1 MSGIQL
7 PIYQKQNIV
16 LYEEGVMQQGYTMI
30 VNEAFLTVFLNGLEI
45 ATLVCSPIAYREL
58 AVGFLL
64 SEGLL
69 QDLGDI
75 KKINCND
82 KEKWVRVETTA
93 ATTQKKGHQQQTAG
107 YNVDK
112 KGASPSGNDV
122 DKLSPVE
129 SSAGFLA
136 DMVPRLIDLLEE
148 KSSTFRLTGGVHGAA
163 LADSKNMFVMYEDIG
178 RHNAVD
184 RVLGYS
190 FLNQI
195 NNADKILLLSGRVSS
210 EILIKAVRRGVPLV
224 VSRSA
229 PTQLALELADR
240 FGVTVIGFARGQ
252 KFNIYS
258 HKEKIIY

>member
-16 LYEEGVMQQGYTMI
+16 LYKEGVMQQGNAMI
-30 VNEAFLTVFLNGLEI
+30 VNETFLKVFLNGLEI
-45 ATLVCSPIAYREL
+45 ATLVCSPIAYKEL

-69 QDLGDI
+69 PDLADI
-75 KKINCND
+75 KNINCND
-82 KEKWVRVETTA
+82 KEKWVHVETTIS
-93 ATTQKKGHQQQTAG
+93 TTQKEEGSAPP
-107 YNVDK
+107 V
-112 KGASPSGNDV
+112 NDV
-122 DKLSPVE
+122 DQLPLVK
-129 SSAGFLA
+129 SSSSFLA
-136 DMVPRLIDLLEE
+136 DMIPRLINLLEE

-163 LADSKNMFVMYEDIG
+163 LADSQNMFAMYEDIG

-184 RVLGYS
+184 RALGNS

-195 NNADKILLLSGRVSS
+195 DNADKILLLSGRVSS
-210 EILIKAVRRGVPLV
+210 EILIKAVRRGIPVV

-240 FGVTVIGFARGQ
+240 FGVTVIGFARGEQ
-252 KFNIYS
+252 FNIYS
-258 HKEKIIY
+258 HKERIICSNGS